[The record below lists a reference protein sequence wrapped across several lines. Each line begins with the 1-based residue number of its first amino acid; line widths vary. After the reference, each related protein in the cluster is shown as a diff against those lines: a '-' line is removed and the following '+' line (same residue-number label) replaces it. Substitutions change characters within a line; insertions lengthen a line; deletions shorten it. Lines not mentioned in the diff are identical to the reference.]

1 MSEQD
6 EMYFMLP
13 MDAYERAPKRAARTA
28 FRPTL
33 DAGRVAVAFW
43 TFPQRRD
50 MLRELARQ
58 VFDPKNELP
67 EDTPVI
73 AITDGCPWMPW
84 SEDNLALLFHAIA
97 TWPNVPDDV
106 QREMKRA
113 AFGASGAYRGPSMP
127 RKKGQ
132 IGRTLNE
139 KMGVKRTPPHRF
151 VTPAMAIERR
161 KALMQSMAREGVPAE
176 EQQALLRN
184 PRALSFLGDL
194 SPKERAEL
202 HPVLDEPIGGY
213 RDGDNS

>member
-1 MSEQD
+1 MDESEIS
-6 EMYFMLP
+6 FMLP
-13 MDAYERAPKRAARTA
+13 MEAYEHTPKQGARTA
-28 FRPTL
+28 FRPAL
-33 DAGRVAVAFW
+33 DAGHMAVAFW
-43 TFPQRRD
+43 VFPQRRD

-84 SEDNLALLFHAIA
+84 SEDNLALLLRAIA
-97 TWPNVPDDV
+97 TWPGVPDDV
-106 QREMKRA
+106 RREMRRA
-113 AFGASGAYRGPSMP
+113 AFGASSTYRGQPKP

-132 IGRTLNE
+132 IGRTLSE
-139 KMGVKRTPPHRF
+139 KMGVKRTIPQRF
-151 VTPAMAIERR
+151 ITPAMAAERR
-161 KALMQSMAREGVPAE
+161 KALMQSMAKEGVPLE
-176 EQQALLRN
+176 EQQALLKD

-213 RDGDNS
+213 RVGDDS